1 MKRDMV
7 DEGRVH
13 LIGICGTAM
22 AALAC
27 MLQRQGWQVS
37 GSDTGSY
44 PPMNGILARHNI
56 AVLPGYDSERITPDL
71 QLVVVGNVAAR
82 ENPEVQKTLSL
93 GLPYKSLPEVLWS
106 EFLSAASVRVV
117 VAGTHGK
124 TTTSAL
130 AAWVLQAAG
139 LEPSFLVG
147 GLVNN
152 FSANFQL
159 GSKSLFVLEGDE
171 YNAAFFDRRA
181 KFHHYRPTHLL
192 LTGLEMDH
200 VDIFRDVGEIEAE
213 FGRLIA
219 AMPADGVIIAAAD
232 NQRLMRLLQNSP
244 CPVLTYGTIIPGVD
258 SQLVGFEPVETGS
271 RLTVAGKDG
280 SSFAL
285 ATATIGRHNAENVLA
300 VYLLARKLGID
311 REAIEKALTAF
322 SGVKRRQE
330 VIARKG
336 ETVYVSDFAHHP
348 TAIDKTL
355 QALAEHYPRRKLVA
369 VFEPRTATSR
379 QALFQNELAAAFGA
393 ADEVV
398 IAPVY
403 RGESISEDRRLA
415 TDKLAAEITARGV
428 PATAAADVEEIFT
441 RITAQ
446 GHEPWLVV
454 IMSTG
459 DFGGL
464 FARIR
469 EFADGQR

>member
-1 MKRDMV
+1 MERDTV
-7 DEGRVH
+7 DKGRVH

-27 MLQRQGWQVS
+27 MLQQRGWLVS
-37 GSDTGSY
+37 GSDAGSY
-44 PPMNGILARHNI
+44 PPMNGVLARHGI
-56 AVLPGYDSERITPDL
+56 AVLPGYEAERITPEL
-71 QLVVVGNVAAR
+71 QMVVVGNVAAR

-93 GLPYKSLPEVLWS
+93 GLSYKSLPEVLWS
-106 EFLSAASVRVV
+106 EFLAAAPIRTV

-130 AAWVLQAAG
+130 AAWVLQTAG

-171 YNAAFFDRRA
+171 YNAAFFDRQA

-192 LTGLEMDH
+192 LTGVEMDH
-200 VDIFRDVGEIEAE
+200 VDIFHDIGEIEAE
-213 FGRLIA
+213 FSRLIA
-219 AMPADGVIIAAAD
+219 GMPADGVIIAAAD
-232 NQRLMRLLQNSP
+232 NRRLMGLLRESP
-244 CPVLTYGTIIPGVD
+244 CPVATYGAASTAD
-258 SQLVGFEPVETGS
+258 YQLTGFEPLEAGS
-271 RLTVAGKDG
+271 RLVVEDKDG
-280 SSFAL
+280 GSFTL
-285 ATATIGRHNAENVLA
+285 STATIGRHNAENVLA
-300 VYLLARKLGID
+300 VYLLARRLGIE
-311 REAIEKALTAF
+311 RALIEKALTSF
-322 SGVKRRQE
+322 KGVKRRQE

-355 QALAEHYPRRKLVA
+355 RALAEHHPRRKLIA

-379 QALFQNELAAAFGA
+379 RALFQDELAAAFGA

-403 RGESISEDRRLA
+403 RGENLSADHRLA

-428 PATAAADVEEIFT
+428 PATAAADVEDIFA
-441 RITAQ
+441 RIT
-446 GHEPWLVV
+446 GRDHEPRLVV

-464 FARIR
+464 FARVQ
-469 EFADGQR
+469 EFAGCRR

>member
-1 MKRDMV
+1 MKRGTTDK
-7 DEGRVH
+7 GRVH

-27 MLQRQGWQVS
+27 MLQQRGWLVS
-37 GSDTGSY
+37 GSDAGSY
-44 PPMNGILARHNI
+44 PPMNGILARHDI
-56 AVLPGYDSERITPDL
+56 EVLPGYQAERITPGL
-71 QLVVVGNVAAR
+71 QLVVIGNVAAR

-106 EFLSAASVRVV
+106 EFLSAASVRAV

-200 VDIFRDVGEIEAE
+200 VDIFRDIGEIEAE

-219 AMPADGVIIAAAD
+219 AMPADGVIIACAD
-232 NQRLMRLLQNSP
+232 NQRLMQLLQNCS
-244 CPVLTYGTIIPGVD
+244 CPVVTYGGNLGAD
-258 SQLVGFEPVETGS
+258 FQLVGFEPVEAGS

-280 SSFAL
+280 CSFTL

-311 REAIEKALTAF
+311 REAIEKALTGF

-330 VIARKG
+330 IIARKG
-336 ETVYVSDFAHHP
+336 ETIYVSDFAHHP

-355 QALAEHYPRRKLVA
+355 HALAEHYPRKKLVA

-379 QALFQNELAAAFGA
+379 QSLFQNELAAAFGA

-403 RGESISEDRRLA
+403 RGEGISEDRRLA
-415 TDKLAAEITARGV
+415 TDKLAAEITSRGV
-428 PATAAADVEEIFT
+428 PATAAAGVEDIFV
-441 RITAQ
+441 RITGR
-446 GHEPWLVV
+446 GHEPQLVV

-464 FARIR
+464 FARVR
-469 EFADGQR
+469 EFAGCQR